1 MSFLYEHD
9 ILSKIVTAA
18 FEKEAQQAQLADTN
32 QLAKK
37 LVAHLAGELSGVS
50 SDKPTGAGLKLENL
64 QNLGKLLQFLDENQI
79 KFNGERVVY
88 NQSELQNLAEDVRD
102 KLSPVSINV
111 SRDALTRQWN
121 QADFYTNL
129 NALTGYV
136 AHLQQKSNEEKNPVL
151 QVMVGK
157 LIDQVNQVKP
167 DSGLVR
173 KPKSTP
179 GKPNELPDETVIDGF
194 GAKVFDIKNPS
205 ADRGNLALT
214 AKDLKTKESLNAWL
228 QQNPEAQVAMYDDKN
243 QRTLHRYT
251 DPSIDLNKAWAN
263 IVNTIFARAQRL
275 AQLAKSPDETKKFG
289 YYVKKLGELGAT
301 SVSTT
306 PTATTEQQSVQ
317 NKDEKATQPGANSAV
332 SAQLAQSLNHALS
345 ALPLSIREVNLDD
358 IQSFFRLVEPV
369 FTGDRASRLQ
379 AYIADAE
386 TKMSALKRMMQY
398 NDAIYPLGIAPK
410 QFASRLKQPTTSYL
424 AALDRLTEIVDLTRQ
439 VMAELYSAYG
449 RQLSAINPNEV
460 AVLLGQI
467 GRNRT
472 DNSIYSRNIEDLNE
486 LKAGVN
492 QVARVV

>member
-1 MSFLYEHD
+1 MSFLYEND
-9 ILSKIVTAA
+9 VLSKIVTAA

-37 LVAHLAGELSGVS
+37 LVARLAGELSRVS
-50 SDKPTGAGLKLENL
+50 SEKPTGAGLKLENL

-88 NQSELQNLAEDVRD
+88 SQSELQNLSEDVRD

-205 ADRGNLALT
+205 GDRGNLALT
-214 AKDLKTKESLNAWL
+214 AKDLKSKESLNAWL

-243 QRTLHRYT
+243 QRTLYRYT

-263 IVNTIFARAQRL
+263 IVNSILARAQRL

-289 YYVKKLGELGAT
+289 YYVKKLGEMGAV
-301 SVSTT
+301 SVATT
-306 PTATTEQQSVQ
+306 PVTTTEQQAVP
-317 NKDEKATQPGANSAV
+317 NKDDKAQSGTTSNV
-332 SAQLAQSLNHALS
+332 SPQLAQSLNHALS

-358 IQSFFRLVEPV
+358 IQAFFRLVEPV
-369 FTGDRASRLQ
+369 FSGDRASRLQ

-386 TKMSALKRMMQY
+386 SKMSALKRMMQY
-398 NDAIYPLGIAPK
+398 NDAIYPLGVAPK
-410 QFASRLKQPTTSYL
+410 QFASRLKQPTTTYL

-449 RQLSAINPNEV
+449 RQLSGINPNEV

-472 DNSIYSRNIEDLNE
+472 DNSVYSRNIEDLNE

-492 QVARVV
+492 QVARVI